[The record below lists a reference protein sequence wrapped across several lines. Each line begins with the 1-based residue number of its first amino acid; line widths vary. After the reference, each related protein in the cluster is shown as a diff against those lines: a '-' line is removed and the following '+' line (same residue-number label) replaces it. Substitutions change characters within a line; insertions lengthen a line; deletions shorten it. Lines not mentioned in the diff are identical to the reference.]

1 MLSQIRPHLQQGKSI
16 QVDIIGTSIHF
27 ADGTQI
33 GLVSKK
39 NNPIKNACVK
49 QAFFYPHF

>member
-1 MLSQIRPHLQQGKSI
+1 MKSLPYQPMKKPFFSQIRPHLQQGKSI

-33 GLVSKK
+33 GLVSEQK
-39 NNPIKNACVK
+39 
-49 QAFFYPHF
+49 